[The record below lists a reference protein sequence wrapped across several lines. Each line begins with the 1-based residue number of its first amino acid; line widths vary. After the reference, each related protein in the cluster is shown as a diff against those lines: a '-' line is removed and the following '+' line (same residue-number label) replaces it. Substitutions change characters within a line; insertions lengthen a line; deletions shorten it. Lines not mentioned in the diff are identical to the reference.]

1 MNGLVLCSFLIFQ
14 FRVHNTLRRLIL
26 TKDGEHILISRFR
39 LMGFSEEVTKAP
51 NDILTGIHR
60 SLLKTNSIY
69 GGGFNNY

>member
-1 MNGLVLCSFLIFQ
+1 
-14 FRVHNTLRRLIL
+14 
-26 TKDGEHILISRFR
+26 
-39 LMGFSEEVTKAP
+39 MGFSEEVTKAP